1 MDGYSSEDIKL
12 LEEGD
17 KFGALSPNQKNIL
30 NEYRN
35 AQANARQRGAS
46 EFSQL
51 SRGGMPLGPGAI
63 PDTNAPI
70 PEDNSFQQAGDTFKK
85 ELKGYL
91 GGAQIPYLSPAAIGV
106 AGTITDDVINQY
118 DRVRSGQYNAESP
131 LVRLSRMADSLKTN
145 YKMAD
150 NTIKDWK
157 NEGELGATLGRIPR
171 DVLLF
176 ELGSA
181 ALGGAG
187 AGASAA
193 GNSSKWAKLG
203 NFGKDVGRT
212 TLIGTGID
220 QLENPDFNRIGSD
233 IKTNAGMDLFLRG
246 LATGGRKTGEGIY
259 NFFKSPERNQKLIE
273 STVPIYGSYKR
284 GIREDAIKN
293 ADDLYKSG
301 EVARKAK
308 YDSGVHELMSQYE
321 EQEAKRQIAHQLE
334 KRDAVESFKGLIN
347 NDGTSAAENLKKIL
361 DDRSLA
367 LSRQYD
373 EAVTPVMQRYAG
385 IEINPQNT
393 VSKIDELLK
402 QYQLVNDAGKPSV
415 KALNTLFDPEI
426 KSMGKSLLKAKK
438 KLGKHRIKTQG
449 EIVYAGTRGEPATK
463 IVPYGESSPEVPN
476 NLFGGIFGSFNED
489 VARSHGDKIQK
500 FITTNHI
507 DHDDIFSEVFYDG
520 YYEVYAKHLKELF
533 KKRRRRLSPDEVD
546 ELLEYIMER
555 KNIFSDE
562 PDMGRKRF
570 EHILRLSDNGEI
582 SWDFQGLK
590 GELAR
595 RQGYTSVG
603 MLDEHGES
611 VLMLSLPKIKYKNPT
626 IQDLDLANRQF
637 GDIANFGKPVKSS
650 KEKIFGNL
658 YHQGRSDLTDALEK
672 AASPEELQTLLGA
685 KQNYA
690 SNKGLL
696 DEMLKTFNKPS
707 DRLAVNLRSK
717 IPGSKISELV
727 EKIPESKDSLSD
739 LFLNMLTQSSTS
751 PRKFTKEI
759 DYYGRDVLKNL
770 LGNKKFK
777 QLVDAEKRLH
787 TSNIPFKKSV
797 RPTPIPYKEAPRP
810 DIPELKPSLPARGL
824 AKIGSAFDPAKR
836 KIQNREFTYML
847 NSPIKKLI
855 EMNDPEAEAR
865 KLYGQMKRGKKMS
878 NYEVQ
883 KLLDFLEN
891 SQ

>member
-1 MDGYSSEDIKL
+1 MKEKAYLDGYSPEDVQVIEELERRGKL
-12 LEEGD
+12 T
-17 KFGALSPNQKNIL
+17 PNQQTNL
-30 NEYRN
+30 NNYRG

-70 PEDNSFQQAGDTFKK
+70 AEDNSFQEAGDTFKK

-150 NTIKDWK
+150 DTIKDWK
-157 NEGELGATLGRIPR
+157 SEGEFGATLGRIPR

-259 NFFKSPERNQKLIE
+259 NFLKNPKRNQEFIDTTTSSIPFFGKIKDRLKGNA
-273 STVPIYGSYKR
+273 S
-284 GIREDAIKN
+284 KN
-293 ADDLYKSG
+293 AEELYKT
-301 EVARKAK
+301 EEAIRKAK
-308 YDSGVHELMSQYE
+308 HDSGVYELMSQYE
-321 EQEAKRQIAHQLE
+321 DQEAKRQIAHQLE

-402 QYQLVNDAGKPSV
+402 QYQLVDDAGKPSV
-415 KALNTLFDPEI
+415 KALNDLFDPEI
-426 KSMGKSLLKAKK
+426 KSTGQSLLKSRK
-438 KLGKHRIKTQG
+438 KLSG
-449 EIVYAGTRGEPATK
+449 
-463 IVPYGESSPEVPN
+463 
-476 NLFGGIFGSFNED
+476 
-489 VARSHGDKIQK
+489 
-500 FITTNHI
+500 
-507 DHDDIFSEVFYDG
+507 
-520 YYEVYAKHLKELF
+520 
-533 KKRRRRLSPDEVD
+533 
-546 ELLEYIMER
+546 
-555 KNIFSDE
+555 
-562 PDMGRKRF
+562 
-570 EHILRLSDNGEI
+570 
-582 SWDFQGLK
+582 
-590 GELAR
+590 
-595 RQGYTSVG
+595 
-603 MLDEHGES
+603 
-611 VLMLSLPKIKYKNPT
+611 NPT
-626 IQDLDLANRQF
+626 IQDLELANRQF

-658 YHQGRSDLTDALEK
+658 YHQGRNDLTDALEK
-672 AASPEELQTLLGA
+672 AASPGELQALLGA

-727 EKIPESKDSLSD
+727 DKIPESKDPLSD
-739 LFLNMLTQSSTS
+739 LFLNMLTQSSSS

-759 DYYGRDVLKNL
+759 DYYGRDVLENL
-770 LGNKKFK
+770 LGKEKFK
-777 QLVDAEKRLH
+777 QLIDAEKRLH
-787 TSNIPFKKSV
+787 KSNIPFKKSI
-797 RPTPIPYKEAPRP
+797 RPTPIPYKEAPK
-810 DIPELKPSLPARGL
+810 PELTPGLTARGL
-824 AKIGSAFDPAKR
+824 AKIGSAFDPANR
-836 KIQNREFTYML
+836 TIQNREFTYML

-855 EMNDPEAEAR
+855 EMNDPEAEPR
-865 KLYGQMKRGKKMS
+865 KLYNQMKRGKKMS
-878 NYEVQ
+878 DYEKQ
-883 KLLDFLEN
+883 KILDFLEN